1 MTKRLLLAAGLLL
14 LAAGCGGSGMHW
26 QFSRDAGVRIENAVS
41 AEAFERPDG
50 SIVVYANSPT
60 GIEAW
65 QSREGL
71 SFRRIRGRMPFG
83 AHATVVRLPDGR
95 LRMYYAT
102 PSDLPIRPS
111 QLRSASSRDGY
122 FWFLDDGV
130 RFGDV
135 GFGVMEVVSLP
146 DGTWRLYHNDRRLN
160 GSSRIVSARSTRGLT
175 FHLEPGVRLPSPY
188 VDPAVVLLP
197 SGAWLMAVSTIE
209 KGRRQRIHLAESQDG
224 LRWRADPRPLFDD
237 PGASDFDPTLLPLA
251 HGRYR
256 LYYTRSRGP
265 VFEVLSGVVR
275 ARG

>member
-1 MTKRLLLAAGLLL
+1 LTVRLFVAAGVVL
-14 LAAGCGGSGMHW
+14 LAAGCGGSRTHW
-26 QFSRDAGVRIENAVS
+26 QFSRDAGVRIDNAVS
-41 AEAFERPDG
+41 AEAFERSDG

-65 QSREGL
+65 RSRDGL
-71 SFRRIRGRMPFG
+71 SFTRTRGRMPFG
-83 AHATVVRLPDGR
+83 AHATVVRLPDDR

-130 RFGDV
+130 RFGDI
-135 GFGVMEVVSLP
+135 GFGVMEVVPLP
-146 DGTWRLYHNDRRLN
+146 DGTWRLYHNDRQLD
-160 GSSRIVSARSTRGLT
+160 GSSRILSARSTKGLT
-175 FHLEPGVRLPSPY
+175 FHLEPGVRLPAPY
-188 VDPAVVLLP
+188 VDPAVVRLP

-209 KGRRQRIHLAESQDG
+209 KGRRQRIHLAESGDG
-224 LRWRADPRPLFDD
+224 LRWRVERKPLFGD
-237 PGASDFDPTLLPLA
+237 PGASDFDPTLLPLPD
-251 HGRYR
+251 GRFR
-256 LYYTRSRGP
+256 LYYTRSRGR